1 MKNLLIIILS
11 VTFAISSSIAQ
22 DPAKMFKNAEK
33 KISKMASSPADNANE
48 ITNAIADLHKA
59 LESSDVNSSAK
70 NWISAGK
77 AFNKLANEE
86 FKLKTLNPEY
96 QLTQGNSAKFAYEA
110 FAAASKLGDKKKT
123 KEIGYGLEDVEN
135 HLSNFGTFA
144 YQNKDYANAFVNFK
158 SSIEAHDLLNSMG
171 KESRL
176 DDPAL
181 LNDQYFI
188 VAVSGYYSEQFEDSK
203 PFLEKLYNDG
213 STEPFVY
220 DALYNIY
227 AENDTEKALAYLSK
241 GREMAPDD
249 TGLLFNEI
257 NHYLKVGELDKLI
270 GKLNTAIEAEPD
282 NIGIYN
288 TLGSVYD
295 QLHQKEAAGGNKEK
309 AQEYFD
315 LALTNYNTVL
325 EKEDANFDAT
335 YSVGA
340 LYYNKAASYVEKLNE
355 LAADLSPA
363 GMKAYD
369 SAKEDMDAIFKE
381 ALPFFNKAE
390 ALNGNDRNTL
400 IALKEIHARLND
412 VEMSNKYK
420 ELLDKLGVSNN

>member
-1 MKNLLIIILS
+1 MKNLLIVILS
-11 VTFAISSSIAQ
+11 VTFAISSSMAQ
-22 DPAKMFKNAEK
+22 DPAKMFKSAEK
-33 KISKMASSPADNANE
+33 TISKLATQAADNANE
-48 ITNAIADLHKA
+48 LTNAIADLHKA
-59 LESSDVNSSAK
+59 LESSEVNSSAK
-70 NWISAGK
+70 NWVNAGK

-96 QLTQGNSAKFAYEA
+96 KLAVPNAAKFAYDA
-110 FAAASKLGDKKKT
+110 FSSAHKLGEKKKM
-123 KEIGYGLEDVEN
+123 KDIGYGLEDVEN

-144 YQNKDYANAFVNFK
+144 YQNKDYAGAFQNFK
-158 SSIEAHDLLNSMG
+158 GSIDAHDLLNEMG

-181 LNDQYFI
+181 LADQYFI
-188 VAVSGYYSEQFEDSK
+188 VAVSGYYSEQFDATK
-203 PFLEKLYNDG
+203 PYLEKLYNDG
-213 STEPFVY
+213 STEAFVY

-227 AENDTEKALAYLSK
+227 ADTDTEKALGYLSK
-241 GREMAPDD
+241 GREIVPDD

-270 GKLNTAIEAEPD
+270 GKLNSAIKAEPD
-282 NIGIYN
+282 NVGIYN
-288 TLGSVYD
+288 TLGNVYD
-295 QLHQKEAAGGNKEK
+295 QLHQKELKAGNADK
-309 AQEYFD
+309 AKEYFD
-315 LALTNYNTVL
+315 SALENYNIVL
-325 EKEDANFDAT
+325 EKEDTNFDAT

-340 LYYNKAASYVEKLNE
+340 LYYNKAATYVDKLNE

-369 SAKEDMDAIFKE
+369 ATKVEMDAIFKQ
-381 ALPFFNKAE
+381 ALPYFDKAE
-390 ALNGNDRNTL
+390 AINGDDRNTL

-412 VEMSNKYK
+412 IAKSNKYK